1 MSQDSERLLESDR
14 LEEVLEEPAPPS
26 PVVVVAYRRRKR
38 PWIPVLVVA
47 LLAVLGSFYELHRR
61 EVERLRLRAMA
72 AQDELRILKEQSL
85 AGKLDPPGT
94 AGPGGPSSATT
105 PAPSAVAS
113 SDKSGAEQ
121 NQDPAPAPLSSP
133 SPAPT
138 AAGPDRSGPVTAGTS
153 ASPPAADGPVASV
166 DPATGATP
174 PARTETGEQPAAT
187 AGPAASSP
195 AADPP
200 RRGIVIEP
208 ATSLPGPED
217 GAAVAAAAPTGAGN
231 AAENA
236 GGDGAIEVADRGEAA
251 APAPVPAPPPAPTPA
266 SAVPE
271 ALPGA
276 LDDRPLPSREET
288 EREIRE
294 EARRKQAESQE
305 RTTRQHEEVQDI
317 RDEERLRFREELRLI
332 LEIHGKDAGQR
343 IADLS
348 DRSGRDDDPV
358 LHAMALEVIGSRGT
372 SQKFK
377 VQRMRAIGV
386 PEPVILD
393 YLANTLNKNLGAR
406 NGPRSRDDV
415 WVQAGRLLLRYDW
428 KPPATPAPGNKPAAA
443 RSAVRP
449 AAAGPAE
456 PARSGR

>member
-14 LEEVLEEPAPPS
+14 LEEVLDEPAPPQ
-26 PVVVVAYRRRKR
+26 PVVVVEYRHRKR

-72 AQDELRILKEQSL
+72 AQDELRSLKEQSL
-85 AGKLDPPGT
+85 AGKLGSPGT
-94 AGPGGPSSATT
+94 ASPAGPSVATT
-105 PAPSAVAS
+105 PAPAAVAS
-113 SDKSGAEQ
+113 SGHSQADANRG
-121 NQDPAPAPLSSP
+121 P
-133 SPAPT
+133 SPAPISSSSLAPT
-138 AAGPDRSGPVTAGTS
+138 SAGPDQSGPVTVGKS
-153 ASPPAADGPVASV
+153 AIAPAADGPVARV
-166 DPATGATP
+166 EPATGA
-174 PARTETGEQPAAT
+174 EPAA
-187 AGPAASSP
+187 AVGAIAASTVP
-195 AADPP
+195 DPP

-217 GAAVAAAAPTGAGN
+217 GAAVAAGSGN
-231 AAENA
+231 AAEDA
-236 GGDGAIEVADRGEAA
+236 GGDGAIAVADRGE
-251 APAPVPAPPPAPTPA
+251 VPAPTPA
-266 SAVPE
+266 PAVLE
-271 ALPGA
+271 ARPGA

-294 EARRKQAESQE
+294 EARRKQAESQD
-305 RTTRQHEEVQDI
+305 RATRQHEEVRDI
-317 RDEERLRFREELRLI
+317 RDEERQRFREELRLI
-332 LEIHGKDAGQR
+332 LEIQGNDAGQQ

-428 KPPATPAPGNKPAAA
+428 KPPDTPAPASKPAAA
-443 RSAVRP
+443 AP
-449 AAAGPAE
+449 A
-456 PARSGR
+456 GRTA